1 MIAAWL
7 TNMKPSIL
15 LATLLLLPVFTTS
28 LSSASD
34 GGNKPDTGP
43 QAQFS
48 AEDFDW
54 RQMVPYL
61 FAASALP
68 DEQGIKA
75 VLENSKVLRVF
86 VANEIRAECMPDKGR
101 CAAEREG
108 FTLQGEV
115 NKRIDEIVREGMVH
129 HHKTASVDYPLE
141 GQSFPFSEIAALKSE
156 NRQDAYLVLQLAD
169 RSYTAA
175 QLQANYGAPYDTN
188 IFQWY
193 SVFTYRLNSA
203 GYTSKAVFEI
213 DPVDGA
219 VIKIAISLRAKKPRN
234 RD

>member
-1 MIAAWL
+1 
-7 TNMKPSIL
+7 
-15 LATLLLLPVFTTS
+15 
-28 LSSASD
+28 
-34 GGNKPDTGP
+34 
-43 QAQFS
+43 
-48 AEDFDW
+48 
-54 RQMVPYL
+54 
-61 FAASALP
+61 
-68 DEQGIKA
+68 
-75 VLENSKVLRVF
+75 
-86 VANEIRAECMPDKGR
+86 
-101 CAAEREG
+101 
-108 FTLQGEV
+108 
-115 NKRIDEIVREGMVH
+115 
-129 HHKTASVDYPLE
+129 VDYPLE

-175 QLQANYGAPYDTN
+175 QLQAKYGAPYDTN

-203 GYTSKAVFEI
+203 GYTSTAVFEI